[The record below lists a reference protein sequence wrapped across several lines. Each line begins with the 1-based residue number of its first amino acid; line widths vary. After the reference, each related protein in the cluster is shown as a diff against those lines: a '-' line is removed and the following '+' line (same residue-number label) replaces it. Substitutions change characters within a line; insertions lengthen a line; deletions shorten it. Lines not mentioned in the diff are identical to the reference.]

1 MRRRRGGDLRR
12 GLLYDPRVGGMGNT
26 ARGAGSFISDHP
38 KFERGGAP
46 ILAAAGWG
54 KIFRNSRHVRLA
66 PMRRIAIIAK
76 SLLWPHPDSYIVRE
90 LPGSG
95 SNTQLLKFFEG

>member
-1 MRRRRGGDLRR
+1 
-12 GLLYDPRVGGMGNT
+12 MGNT